1 MNSGLVVNRYLL
13 LGLILCFSLV
23 NLVFGTI
30 ALVLYIAF
38 AHRLVIPNKD
48 RLVIFWI
55 VVIKYIWI
63 IFVHLVFASRSL
75 TDISVIFS
83 IDLIILIMTFLI
95 VSQQS
100 IKWLLLPCIV
110 LFIIDFSFNVSTVVF
125 GSDPFG
131 RSGGLRPG
139 DIMTRLGGLFNS
151 TMYSLGI
158 STLGIFCGLFMR
170 KKWLV
175 ALGLFGLLINGTQR
189 APLIAILILVNF
201 IFLKMRLKLF
211 WIVCASI
218 VFASLVVLVTVY
230 SAAQSGFFIDEDVFV
245 TGNALRVVAWT
256 NALEKIG
263 QSPLFGY
270 HNSLVGAFE
279 SMGVETVIDY
289 GIAEAPYL
297 QTALD
302 FGIFPAF
309 LSYYLLYRIARICV
323 TDYYLNPNSHVN
335 QTRALISC
343 VMFADH
349 FYSELYGT
357 FVLTFV
363 FGLICLGYRDDGE
376 VVN

>member
-30 ALVLYIAF
+30 ALVLYIVF

-63 IFVHLVFASRSL
+63 LFVHLVFGSRSL
-75 TDISVIFS
+75 TDILVIFS
-83 IDLIILIMTFLI
+83 TDFIILIMTFLI

-100 IKWLLLPCIV
+100 IRWLLLPCIV
-110 LFIIDFSFNVSTVVF
+110 LFVVDFSFNISTVVF
-125 GSDPFG
+125 GSDPLG
-131 RSGGLRPG
+131 RIGGLRPG
-139 DIMTRLGGLFNS
+139 DIMVRLGGLFNS
-151 TMYSLGI
+151 TMYSMGL
-158 STLGIFCGLFMR
+158 STLGIFCGLLMR

-175 ALGLFGLLINGTQR
+175 ALGLFGLFINGSQR
-189 APLIAILILVNF
+189 APLIAILLLVNF

-211 WIVCASI
+211 WIVCASMI
-218 VFASLVVLVTVY
+218 FASLVVFVTVY
-230 SAAQSGFFIDEDVFV
+230 SAVQSGFFIDEDVFV

-256 NALEKIG
+256 NALEKIAL
-263 QSPLFGY
+263 SPLFGD
-270 HNSLVGAFE
+270 HTSLVGPFE

-323 TDYYLNPNSHVN
+323 TDYYLNPNSHVD

-357 FVLTFV
+357 FILTFI
-363 FGLICLGYRDDGE
+363 FGLICLGYRGNGE

>member
-1 MNSGLVVNRYLL
+1 
-13 LGLILCFSLV
+13 
-23 NLVFGTI
+23 
-30 ALVLYIAF
+30 
-38 AHRLVIPNKD
+38 
-48 RLVIFWI
+48 
-55 VVIKYIWI
+55 
-63 IFVHLVFASRSL
+63 
-75 TDISVIFS
+75 
-83 IDLIILIMTFLI
+83 
-95 VSQQS
+95 
-100 IKWLLLPCIV
+100 
-110 LFIIDFSFNVSTVVF
+110 
-125 GSDPFG
+125 
-131 RSGGLRPG
+131 
-139 DIMTRLGGLFNS
+139 
-151 TMYSLGI
+151 
-158 STLGIFCGLFMR
+158 MR